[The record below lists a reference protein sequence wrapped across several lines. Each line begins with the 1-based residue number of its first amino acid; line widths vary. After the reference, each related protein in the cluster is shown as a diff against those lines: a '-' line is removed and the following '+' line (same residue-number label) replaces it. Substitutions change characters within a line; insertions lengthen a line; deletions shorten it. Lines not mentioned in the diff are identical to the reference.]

1 MNIELINIKNY
12 EGTDY
17 IYIGRGPE
25 SKYGNPYSSKK
36 SNIAISVDTKKE
48 SVDKFRE
55 YIDDNPSIVDDLIS
69 DLLENDIR
77 KIGCW
82 CKNSG
87 EIGLCHGD
95 VYIEK
100 INERK
105 YKSIF

>member
-1 MNIELINIKNY
+1 MKIELINIKDY

-17 IYIGRGPE
+17 VYIGRGVGC
-25 SKYGNPYSSKK
+25 KYGNPYSSK
-36 SNIAISVDTKKE
+36 DTNLATRVGSKKE

-55 YIDDNPSIVDDLIS
+55 YLDENPSLVDSLIKDLN
-69 DLLENDIR
+69 ENTTH

-87 EIGLCHGD
+87 EGGLCHGD

-105 YKSIF
+105 FRSIL

>member
-1 MNIELINIKNY
+1 MTKVELINIKEY
-12 EGTDY
+12 EDTDY
-17 IYIGRGPE
+17 IYIGRPSE
-25 SKYGNPYSSKK
+25 FGNPYSSKD
-36 SNIAISVDTKKE
+36 SNIAINVSSKKE
-48 SVDKFRE
+48 SVEKFSEYLDNNPELVDK
-55 YIDDNPSIVDDLIS
+55 LIKE
-69 DLLENDIR
+69 LKENVLH

-87 EIGLCHGD
+87 ERGLCHGD

>member
-1 MNIELINIKNY
+1 MEVKLINIKEY

-17 IYIGRGPE
+17 IYIGRGYGC
-25 SKYGNPYSSKK
+25 KFGNPYSSKD
-36 SNIAISVDTKKE
+36 SNITINVSSKKE
-48 SVDKFRE
+48 SVEKFSEYLDNNPELVDK
-55 YIDDNPSIVDDLIS
+55 LIKELKEN
-69 DLLENDIR
+69 LLH

-87 EIGLCHGD
+87 ERGLCHGD
-95 VYIEK
+95 VYIAK